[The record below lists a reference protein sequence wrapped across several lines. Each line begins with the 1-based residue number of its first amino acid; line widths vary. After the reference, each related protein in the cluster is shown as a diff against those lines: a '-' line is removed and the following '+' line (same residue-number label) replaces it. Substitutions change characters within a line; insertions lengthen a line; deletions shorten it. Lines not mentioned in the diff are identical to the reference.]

1 MNQEQA
7 RAAGATGTGSRGP
20 PIATTAPPRVSLAAP
35 EGMSPESASRA
46 PGFALETELSAPA
59 ATRDEG
65 RERWRAFL
73 RDRFVHG
80 GDDEFDYRA
89 VDENDEYDVLE
100 RKDLEDAWFDDED
113 PGWATEET
121 DDGRPSSSA
130 RASGLGDR
138 NGKDEDQDMDGDTRE
153 RPRSPVDRILQG
165 ETGIQDF

>member
-1 MNQEQA
+1 MEG
-7 RAAGATGTGSRGP
+7 AGSSSSSSGA
-20 PIATTAPPRVSLAAP
+20 PIAATTTPRVSLAAP

-80 GDDEFDYRA
+80 GDDEFDYPP

-100 RKDLEDAWFDDED
+100 KKDLEDAWFDDED
-113 PGWATEET
+113 PGWATDAT
-121 DDGRPSSSA
+121 DDGRRSSEAPGASA
-130 RASGLGDR
+130 GGLRDR
-138 NGKDEDQDMDGDTRE
+138 DRSDEDQDMEGATRE
-153 RPRSPVDRILQG
+153 RPKSPVDKILQG

>member
-1 MNQEQA
+1 
-7 RAAGATGTGSRGP
+7 
-20 PIATTAPPRVSLAAP
+20 
-35 EGMSPESASRA
+35 MSPESASRA

-80 GDDEFDYRA
+80 GDDEFDYPP

-100 RKDLEDAWFDDED
+100 KKDLEDAWFDDED
-113 PGWATEET
+113 PGWATDAT
-121 DDGRPSSSA
+121 DDGRRTSSSA
-130 RASGLGDR
+130 RAGGLGDTDR
-138 NGKDEDQDMDGDTRE
+138 GDEDQDMEGDTRE
-153 RPRSPVDRILQG
+153 RPKSPVDKILQG